1 MLQDDIATLHSL
13 TAHFYTAVGRAAG
26 AIVASAAYLF
36 AMDWRLAIVALLPFP
51 GFFLFLRRA
60 MKASGAHMQEFVER
74 LGRINSAT
82 VEFVNGIPVV
92 KAFGDSGRAHGGYR
106 EAVDGFAR
114 AFAAF
119 ARARWWAP
127 WPMPTR

>member
-1 MLQDDIATLHSL
+1 
-13 TAHFYTAVGRAAG
+13 
-26 AIVASAAYLF
+26 
-36 AMDWRLAIVALLPFP
+36 
-51 GFFLFLRRA
+51 
-60 MKASGAHMQEFVER
+60 MQEFVER

-92 KAFGDSGRAHGGYR
+92 KAFGDTGRAHGGYR

-119 ARARWWAP
+119 ARPLVGTMAHAHAMIAP
-127 WPMPTR
+127 VTVLGLVLAFGLLYAHLGWMTPLDVLPFALVAPGICAPMLLLHTAA